1 MRKELKVVK
10 HKNGLIEFRV
20 DNRHVRFLDRTYEQD
35 ISFTNARQQ
44 AYEYVWA
51 RPTYMWTIKGVV
63 A

>member
-1 MRKELKVVK
+1 MKKTLDVVK

-20 DNRHVRFLDRTYEQD
+20 DGRHVKFLDRTFNQD
-35 ISFTNARQQ
+35 LTFSNARQQ

-51 RPTYMWTIKGVV
+51 RPQHMWTIKGSV